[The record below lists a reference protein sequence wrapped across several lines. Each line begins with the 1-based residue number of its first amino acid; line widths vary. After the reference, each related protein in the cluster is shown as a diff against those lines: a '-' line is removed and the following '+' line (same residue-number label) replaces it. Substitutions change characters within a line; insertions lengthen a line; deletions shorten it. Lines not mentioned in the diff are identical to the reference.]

1 HATGHTGSQGRGV
14 TATGPAAADRR
25 RVSHDPMH
33 PWRARGSPME
43 RRADTWHGSGS
54 SRSGPCRLVGCT
66 TAWCADPELVLAGV
80 PWPAAV
86 STLNA
91 LGEMVA
97 VGEVLTPGQ
106 APVVVGEV
114 ELAVGRVVELCDTHT
129 PLVL

>member
-1 HATGHTGSQGRGV
+1 
-14 TATGPAAADRR
+14 
-25 RVSHDPMH
+25 M
-33 PWRARGSPME
+33 
-43 RRADTWHGSGS
+43 
-54 SRSGPCRLVGCT
+54 
-66 TAWCADPELVLAGV
+66 LAGV

-129 PLVL
+129 PLVLERPFGRGGSEGDQQGCAAWIRRARPGQPERDDQVWKRAAVGT